1 MKDRDLFL
9 KDGSKIAIIGGG
21 PAGCFF
27 AHFTSKIARERG
39 IKVNITIFEGK
50 TFCQKGPR
58 GCNMCAGVIS
68 ENLYLELKEN
78 DMLPP
83 DRCIQREI
91 EGYYFQTQ
99 DGCIE
104 VNNPNPSTEK
114 KILTVYRGDG
124 PMFSQQ
130 SESISFDNF
139 LLRHVEGMG
148 VNISSNIVN
157 DVVLPSNAKEQVKVV
172 FGKRGLREEINADL
186 VVGAFGLNSGMLEKI
201 KRLEFG
207 YIPPRTVRACQAEIY
222 IGNNNGSNYLDNKIR
237 VFSLGIKP
245 ITYASFTPRGD
256 YITVTLVG
264 KTDLNKAHLV
274 EFLNH
279 PVVRRTFPEDG
290 WKIPKNYCICF
301 PKIQIT
307 QASQP
312 FTDRFAVL
320 GSASI
325 SRYFKHGIESAFV
338 TSRIAANSVFESG
351 ISERAFYRGYYKP
364 VKKLFGSD
372 NSYGRKVF
380 GLNDFITSR
389 RRISSGYLSA
399 LESGTGRKL
408 SVSKM
413 QLEILWD
420 MFTGSISFKKLFL
433 NVFDP
438 ILQFRLLPVTV
449 TAWTKQSLESTVGGR
464 KLRHARRLKHLV
476 NKGLGPLEDGQTVVI
491 IGGGP
496 GGTSC
501 AITLSRLAKR
511 RNMDLNIVLYEGKD
525 FGKNEQFNPCVGVLS
540 PPIEEILEKDLGIPF
555 PYNLVLEKIPG
566 YYLHSD
572 DEDIKLEG
580 EGEISWAV
588 HRVLFDNYL
597 LHKVKDAG
605 VKVIRGRVTNIDVEP
620 SGVMVYSEMD
630 NRRADVVVGAFGL
643 DEGACK
649 VFETATR
656 YQTARYMST
665 ILTKFYPEKEEMEK
679 FGNCIHA
686 FLPSLRGIEF
696 GAITPKIDHLDINI
710 AGSKVNWRWMD
721 NFLLL
726 PQVTKV
732 LPSNFAMQRHELFY
746 SRWQFPTAPAKNLFG
761 DRYVTVGDASGIIR
775 AFKGKGVNTA
785 CTTGI
790 KAAEVMMN
798 AGISKEAF
806 KDYYN
811 SFSYIT
817 GDLPYGK
824 MVRLF
829 ATFSAHFG
837 LFSPMIKLATEDRK
851 FRTAFFDS
859 VAGSKMFKKII
870 FETISLQLSW
880 KIIKILISWF
890 LKQFSF
896 MSWATKRVSKIIP
909 DKRT

>member
-1 MKDRDLFL
+1 MKDRDIFL
-9 KDGSKIAIIGGG
+9 KDGSKIVIIGGG

-27 AHFTSKIARERG
+27 AHFASKIAGERG
-39 IKVNITIFEGK
+39 IKIDITIFEGK
-50 TFCQKGPR
+50 DFCQKGPR

-68 ENLYLELKEN
+68 EKLYDELKEN
-78 DMLPP
+78 GMLPP
-83 DRCIQREI
+83 ARCIQKEI
-91 EGYYFQTQ
+91 EDYYFQTQ

-104 VNNPNPSTEK
+104 VRNPNPSLDK
-114 KILTVYRGDG
+114 KIITVYRGDG

-139 LLRHVEGMG
+139 LLRHVESMG
-148 VNISSNIVN
+148 VNISSDIVS
-157 DVVLPSNAKEQVKVV
+157 DIVLPSNKKEQAKVV
-172 FGKRGLREEINADL
+172 FGKRGSREEIDADL
-186 VVGAFGLNSGMLEKI
+186 VVGAFGLNTGMLEKI
-201 KRLEFG
+201 KRLGFG

-237 VFSLGIKP
+237 VFSLGIKA

-264 KTDLNKAHLV
+264 KTDLNKDHLV

-279 PVVRRTFPEDG
+279 PVVRRTFPEEG
-290 WKIPKNYCICF
+290 WKMPKNYCICF
-301 PKIQIT
+301 PKVQTT
-307 QASQP
+307 QARQP
-312 FTDRFAVL
+312 FADRFVIL
-320 GSASI
+320 GSAGI
-325 SRYFKHGIESAFV
+325 SRYYKHGIESAFI
-338 TSRIAANSVFESG
+338 TSRMAANSVFEFG
-351 ISERAFYRGYYKP
+351 VSERAFCRGYYKP
-364 VKKLFGSD
+364 VKKLLGSD
-372 NSYGRKVF
+372 ITYGRKVF
-380 GLNDFITSR
+380 SLNDYITSR
-389 RRISSGYLSA
+389 RRISSGYLSV
-399 LESGTGRKL
+399 LKSGKEIP
-408 SVSKM
+408 VAKM
-413 QLEILWD
+413 QLEVLWN
-420 MFTGSISFKKLFL
+420 MFTGNMPFKKLFL
-433 NVFDP
+433 KVFDP

-449 TAWTKQSLESTVGGR
+449 TAWTKQAVESTVGGR
-464 KLRHARRLKHLV
+464 KLRRAARLKRLA
-476 NKGLGPLEDGQTVVI
+476 NKGLGPLEDGQTVVV

-511 RNMDLNIVLYEGKD
+511 RNIDLNIVLYEGKD
-525 FGKNEQFNPCVGVLS
+525 FGKDGQFNPCVGVLS
-540 PPIEEILEKDLGIPF
+540 PPIEEILERDLGIPF
-555 PYNLVLEKIPG
+555 PHDLVLEKIPG

-580 EGEISWAV
+580 DGEISCAV
-588 HRVLFDNYL
+588 HRILFDNYL
-597 LHKVKDAG
+597 IHCAKDAG
-605 VKVIRGRVTNIDVEP
+605 VKVIHARVTNIDIEP
-620 SGVMVYSEMD
+620 SGVMVYSERD

-649 VFETATR
+649 VFETATH
-656 YQTARYMST
+656 YQTAPYMST

-710 AGSKVNWRWMD
+710 AGSKVSWRWMD
-721 NFLLL
+721 NFLLM

-761 DRYVTVGDASGIIR
+761 NRYVTVGDAAGIIR

-785 CTTGI
+785 CITGI
-790 KAAEVMMN
+790 KAAQVMMDV
-798 AGISKEAF
+798 GISKEAF

-817 GDLPYGK
+817 GDLSYGRIIR
-824 MVRLF
+824 ML
-829 ATFSAHFG
+829 ATFSSHFG
-837 LFSPMIKLATEDRK
+837 LFSPMIQLAKEDEK
-851 FRTAFFDS
+851 FRMAFFNS
-859 VAGSKMFKKII
+859 VAGSKMFKNII

-880 KIIKILISWF
+880 KIVKILISWF

-896 MSWATKRVSKIIP
+896 MSWLIKPVSKIITN
-909 DKRT
+909 KRI

>member
-1 MKDRDLFL
+1 MKDRDIFL

-27 AHFTSKIARERG
+27 AHFASKIARERG
-39 IKVNITIFEGK
+39 IKIDITIFEGK
-50 TFCQKGPR
+50 DFCQKGPR

-68 ENLYLELKEN
+68 EKLYGELKEN
-78 DMLPP
+78 GMFPP
-83 DRCIQREI
+83 ARCIQKEI
-91 EGYYFQTQ
+91 EDYYFQTQ

-104 VNNPNPSTEK
+104 VRNPNPSLDK
-114 KILTVYRGDG
+114 KIITVYRGDG

-139 LLRHVEGMG
+139 LLRHVESMG
-148 VNISSNIVN
+148 VNISSDIVS
-157 DVVLPSNAKEQVKVV
+157 DIVLPSNKKEQAKVV
-172 FGKRGLREEINADL
+172 FGKRGSREEINVDL
-186 VVGAFGLNSGMLEKI
+186 VVGAFGLNTGMLEKI
-201 KRLEFG
+201 KRLGFG

-237 VFSLGIKP
+237 VFSLGIKA

-264 KTDLNKAHLV
+264 KTDLNKDHLV

-279 PVVRRTFPEDG
+279 PVVRRTFPEEG
-290 WKIPKNYCICF
+290 WKMPKNYCICF
-301 PKIQIT
+301 PKVQTT
-307 QASQP
+307 QARQP
-312 FTDRFAVL
+312 FADRFVIL
-320 GSASI
+320 GSAGI
-325 SRYFKHGIESAFV
+325 SRYYKHGIESAFI
-338 TSRIAANSVFESG
+338 TSRMAANSVFEFGVSKW
-351 ISERAFYRGYYKP
+351 AFCRGYYKP
-364 VKKLFGSD
+364 VKKLLGSD

-380 GLNDFITSR
+380 SLNDYITSR
-389 RRISSGYLSA
+389 RRISSGYLSV
-399 LESGTGRKL
+399 LKSGKEIP
-408 SVSKM
+408 VAKM
-413 QLEILWD
+413 QLEVLWN
-420 MFTGSISFKKLFL
+420 MFTGNMPFKKLFL
-433 NVFDP
+433 KVFDP
-438 ILQFRLLPVTV
+438 ILQFRLLPVTI
-449 TAWTKQSLESTVGGR
+449 TAWTKQAVESTVGGR
-464 KLRHARRLKHLV
+464 KLRRAGRLKLLA
-476 NKGLGPLEDGQTVVI
+476 NKGLGPLEDGQTVVV

-511 RNMDLNIVLYEGKD
+511 RNIDLNIVLYEGKD
-525 FGKNEQFNPCVGVLS
+525 FGKDEQFNPCVGVLS
-540 PPIEEILEKDLGIPF
+540 PPIEEILERDLGIPF
-555 PYNLVLEKIPG
+555 PRNLVLEKIPG

-580 EGEISWAV
+580 DGEISCAV
-588 HRVLFDNYL
+588 HRILFDNYL
-597 LHKVKDAG
+597 IHCAKDAG
-605 VKVIRGRVTNIDVEP
+605 VKVIHARVTNIDVEP
-620 SGVMVYSEMD
+620 SGVMVYSERD

-656 YQTARYMST
+656 YQTAPYMST

-710 AGSKVNWRWMD
+710 AGSKVSWRWMD
-721 NFLLL
+721 NFLLM

-761 DRYVTVGDASGIIR
+761 DRYVTVGDAAGIIR

-785 CTTGI
+785 CITGI
-790 KAAEVMMN
+790 KAAQVMMDV
-798 AGISKEAF
+798 GISKEAF

-817 GDLPYGK
+817 GDLPYGRIIR
-824 MVRLF
+824 MLT
-829 ATFSAHFG
+829 TFSSHFG
-837 LFSPMIKLATEDRK
+837 LFSPMIQLAKEDKKL
-851 FRTAFFDS
+851 RTAFFNS
-859 VAGSKMFKKII
+859 VAGSKMFKNII

-880 KIIKILISWF
+880 KIVKILISWL
-890 LKQFSF
+890 LKQFPF
-896 MSWATKRVSKIIP
+896 MSWLIKPVSKIITN
-909 DKRT
+909 KRI

>member
-1 MKDRDLFL
+1 MKDRDIFL

-27 AHFTSKIARERG
+27 AHFASKIARERG
-39 IKVNITIFEGK
+39 IKIDITIFEGK
-50 TFCQKGPR
+50 EFCQKGPR

-68 ENLYLELKEN
+68 EKLYGELKEN
-78 DMLPP
+78 GMLPP
-83 DRCIQREI
+83 ARCIQKEI
-91 EGYYFQTQ
+91 EDYYFQTQ

-104 VNNPNPSTEK
+104 VRNPNPSLDK
-114 KILTVYRGDG
+114 KIITVYRGDG

-139 LLRHVEGMG
+139 LLRHVESMG
-148 VNISSNIVN
+148 VNISSDIVS
-157 DVVLPSNAKEQVKVV
+157 DIVLPSNKKEQAKVV
-172 FGKRGLREEINADL
+172 FGKRGSREEIDADL
-186 VVGAFGLNSGMLEKI
+186 VVGAFGLNTGMLEKI
-201 KRLEFG
+201 KRLGFG

-222 IGNNNGSNYLDNKIR
+222 IGNKNGSNYLDNKIR
-237 VFSLGIKP
+237 VFSLGIKA

-264 KTDLNKAHLV
+264 KTDLNKDHLV

-279 PVVRRTFPEDG
+279 PVVRRTFPEEG
-290 WKIPKNYCICF
+290 WKMPKNYCICF
-301 PKIQIT
+301 PKVQTT
-307 QASQP
+307 QARQP
-312 FTDRFAVL
+312 FADRFVIL
-320 GSASI
+320 GSAGI
-325 SRYFKHGIESAFV
+325 SRYYKHGIESAFI
-338 TSRIAANSVFESG
+338 TSRMAADSVFEFG
-351 ISERAFYRGYYKP
+351 VSERAFCRGYYKP
-364 VKKLFGSD
+364 VKKLLGSD
-372 NSYGRKVF
+372 ITYGRKVF
-380 GLNDFITSR
+380 SLNDYITSR
-389 RRISSGYLSA
+389 RRISSGYLSV
-399 LESGTGRKL
+399 LKSGKEIP
-408 SVSKM
+408 VAKM
-413 QLEILWD
+413 QLEVLWN
-420 MFTGSISFKKLFL
+420 MFTGNMPFKKLFL
-433 NVFDP
+433 KVFDP
-438 ILQFRLLPVTV
+438 VLQFRLLPVTA
-449 TAWTKQSLESTVGGR
+449 TAWTKQAVESTVGGR
-464 KLRHARRLKHLV
+464 KLRRTARLKRLA
-476 NKGLGPLEDGQTVVI
+476 NKGLGPLENGQTVVV

-511 RNMDLNIVLYEGKD
+511 RNIDLNIVLYEGKD
-525 FGKNEQFNPCVGVLS
+525 FGKDEQFNPCVGVLS
-540 PPIEEILEKDLGIPF
+540 PPIEEILERDLGIPF
-555 PYNLVLEKIPG
+555 PHDLVLEKIPG

-580 EGEISWAV
+580 DGEISCAV
-588 HRVLFDNYL
+588 HRMLFDNYL
-597 LHKVKDAG
+597 IHCAKDAG
-605 VKVIRGRVTNIDVEP
+605 VKVIHARVTNIDVEP
-620 SGVMVYSEMD
+620 SGVMVYSERD

-656 YQTARYMST
+656 YKTASYMST

-721 NFLLL
+721 NFLLM
-726 PQVTKV
+726 PQVIKV

-761 DRYVTVGDASGIIR
+761 NRYVTVGDAAGIIR

-785 CTTGI
+785 CITGI
-790 KAAEVMMN
+790 KAAQVMMDV
-798 AGISKEAF
+798 GISKEAF

-817 GDLPYGK
+817 GDLPYGRIIR
-824 MVRLF
+824 ML
-829 ATFSAHFG
+829 ATFSSHFG
-837 LFSPMIKLATEDRK
+837 LFSPMIQLAKEDEK
-851 FRTAFFDS
+851 FRMAFFNS
-859 VAGSKMFKKII
+859 VAGSKMFKNII

-880 KIIKILISWF
+880 KIVKILISWV

-896 MSWATKRVSKIIP
+896 MSWLIKPVSKIITN
-909 DKRT
+909 KRI

>member
-1 MKDRDLFL
+1 MKDRDIFL

-27 AHFTSKIARERG
+27 AHFASKIARERG
-39 IKVNITIFEGK
+39 TKIDITIFEGK
-50 TFCQKGPR
+50 DFCQKGPR

-68 ENLYLELKEN
+68 EKLYGELKEN
-78 DMLPP
+78 GMLPP
-83 DRCIQREI
+83 ARCIQKEI
-91 EGYYFQTQ
+91 EDYYFQTQ

-104 VNNPNPSTEK
+104 VRNPNPSLDK
-114 KILTVYRGDG
+114 KIITVYRGDG

-130 SESISFDNF
+130 SESMSFDNF
-139 LLRHVEGMG
+139 LLRHVESMG
-148 VNISSNIVN
+148 VNISSDIVS
-157 DVVLPSNAKEQVKVV
+157 DIILPSNKKEQAKVV
-172 FGKRGLREEINADL
+172 FGKRGSREEIDADL
-186 VVGAFGLNSGMLEKI
+186 VVGAFGLNTGMLEKI
-201 KRLEFG
+201 KRLGFG

-222 IGNNNGSNYLDNKIR
+222 IGNNNGSNYHDNKIR
-237 VFSLGIKP
+237 VFSLGIKA

-264 KTDLNKAHLV
+264 KTDLNKDHLV

-279 PVVRRTFPEDG
+279 PVVRRTFPEEG
-290 WKIPKNYCICF
+290 WKMPKNYCICF
-301 PKIQIT
+301 PKVQTT
-307 QASQP
+307 QARQP
-312 FTDRFAVL
+312 FTDRFVIL
-320 GSASI
+320 GSAGI
-325 SRYFKHGIESAFV
+325 SRYYKHGIESAFI
-338 TSRIAANSVFESG
+338 TSRMAANSVFEFG
-351 ISERAFYRGYYKP
+351 VSEGAFCRGYYKP
-364 VKKLFGSD
+364 VKKLLGSD

-380 GLNDFITSR
+380 SLNDYITSR
-389 RRISSGYLSA
+389 RRISSGYLSV
-399 LESGTGRKL
+399 LESGKEIP
-408 SVSKM
+408 VAKM
-413 QLEILWD
+413 QLEVLWN
-420 MFTGSISFKKLFL
+420 MFTGSIPFKKLFL
-433 NVFDP
+433 KVFDP

-449 TAWTKQSLESTVGGR
+449 TAWTKQAVESTVGGR
-464 KLRHARRLKHLV
+464 KLRRAARLKRLA
-476 NKGLGPLEDGQTVVI
+476 NKGLGPLEDGQTVVV

-511 RNMDLNIVLYEGKD
+511 RNIDLNIVLYEGKD
-525 FGKNEQFNPCVGVLS
+525 FGKDEQFNPCVGVLS
-540 PPIEEILEKDLGIPF
+540 PPIEEILERDLGIPF
-555 PYNLVLEKIPG
+555 PRDLVLEKIPG

-580 EGEISWAV
+580 DGEISCAV
-588 HRVLFDNYL
+588 HRILFDNYL
-597 LHKVKDAG
+597 IHCAKDAG
-605 VKVIRGRVTNIDVEP
+605 VKVIHARVTNIDVEP
-620 SGVMVYSEMD
+620 SGVMVYSERD

-656 YQTARYMST
+656 YQTAPYMST

-710 AGSKVNWRWMD
+710 AGSKVSWRWMD
-721 NFLLL
+721 NFLLM

-732 LPSNFAMQRHELFY
+732 LPSNFAIQRHELFY

-761 DRYVTVGDASGIIR
+761 DRYVTVGDAAGIIR

-785 CTTGI
+785 CITGI
-790 KAAEVMMN
+790 KAAQVMMDV
-798 AGISKEAF
+798 GISKEAF

-817 GDLPYGK
+817 GDLPYGRIIR
-824 MVRLF
+824 ML
-829 ATFSAHFG
+829 ATFSSHFG
-837 LFSPMIKLATEDRK
+837 LFSPMIQLAKEDKK
-851 FRTAFFDS
+851 FRMAFFNS
-859 VAGSKMFKKII
+859 VAGSKMFKTII

-880 KIIKILISWF
+880 KIVKILISWF

-896 MSWATKRVSKIIP
+896 MSWLIKPVSKIITN
-909 DKRT
+909 KRI

>member
-50 TFCQKGPR
+50 DFCQKGPR

-68 ENLYLELKEN
+68 EKLYLELKEN

-148 VNISSNIVN
+148 VNISSDIVN

-237 VFSLGIKP
+237 VFSLGIKA
-245 ITYASFTPRGD
+245 IAYASFTPRGD
-256 YITVTLVG
+256 YITVTLIG

-290 WKIPKNYCICF
+290 WKMPKNYCICF

-312 FTDRFAVL
+312 FTDRFVVL

-413 QLEILWD
+413 QLEILWN

-896 MSWATKRVSKIIP
+896 MSWATKHVSKIIP